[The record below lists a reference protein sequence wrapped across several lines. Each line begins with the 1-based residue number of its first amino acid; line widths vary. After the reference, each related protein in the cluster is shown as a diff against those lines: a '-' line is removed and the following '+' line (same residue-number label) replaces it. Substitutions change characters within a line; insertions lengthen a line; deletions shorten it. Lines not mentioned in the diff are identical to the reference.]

1 MISLQ
6 NIDFKYDNS
15 NELVLNNLSLDVE
28 KGKILAI
35 IGASG
40 CGKSTILRIIA
51 GLEKPQSGNV
61 FINGKDVSNT
71 PTENRNVGFMFQE
84 YALFPHMTV
93 YQNILFGLKK
103 DNGRVKEIATIVGIE
118 ELLERYPHELSGG
131 QRQRVALARSVAYE
145 PSVLLLDE
153 PFSNLDTELKDHIR
167 IDLLKILKKLEITT
181 ILVTH
186 DKEDAEVLADEVVNL

>member
-1 MISLQ
+1 MISLK
-6 NIDFKYDNS
+6 NIKFKYDNS
-15 NELVLNNLSLDVE
+15 KELVLDNLSLDVK
-28 KGKILAI
+28 KGERMAI

-51 GLEKPQSGNV
+51 GLETPQAGDV
-61 FINGKDVSNT
+61 YINDERMNGT
-71 PTENRNVGFMFQE
+71 PTEARNIGFMFQE

-93 YQNILFGLKK
+93 YQNIKYGLKQ
-103 DNGRVKEIATIVGIE
+103 DNGKVAEIAEVVGIE
-118 ELLERYPHELSGG
+118 EYLERYPHELSGG
-131 QRQRVALARSVAYE
+131 QRQRVALARSVVYE

-167 IDLLKILKKLEITT
+167 LDLLEILKKLQITT

-186 DKEDAEVLADEVVNL
+186 DKEDANVLADKVVSL